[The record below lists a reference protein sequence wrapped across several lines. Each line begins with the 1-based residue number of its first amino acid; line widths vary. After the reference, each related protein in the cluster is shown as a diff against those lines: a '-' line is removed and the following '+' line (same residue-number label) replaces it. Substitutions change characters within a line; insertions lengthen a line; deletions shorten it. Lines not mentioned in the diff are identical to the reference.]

1 MKILSFD
8 IEISDIFELQPYEDL
23 EKFAPFHIAVASTVI
38 HGGEERLWYSENSD
52 GKPLLT
58 VEQQKARDLLL
69 YLREM
74 QKDGFMVC
82 AWNGLRFDLRWIGY
96 AAGDMT
102 LAAEVA
108 LKSYDPM
115 FQFFNKRGFPVSLA
129 AVGKAMHI
137 KQEKLMHASEAPI
150 MWQKGRYQEVMDYVL
165 MDSKITNE
173 IVLAIA
179 KQGQVR
185 WITQKNIARS
195 ELMSELKTVEAVLDE
210 PVADQSWMDM
220 PIPKTGFYSWFPDHL
235 RK

>member
-1 MKILSFD
+1 
-8 IEISDIFELQPYEDL
+8 
-23 EKFAPFHIAVASTVI
+23 
-38 HGGEERLWYSENSD
+38 
-52 GKPLLT
+52 
-58 VEQQKARDLLL
+58 
-69 YLREM
+69 
-74 QKDGFMVC
+74 
-82 AWNGLRFDLRWIGY
+82 
-96 AAGDMT
+96 
-102 LAAEVA
+102 
-108 LKSYDPM
+108 
-115 FQFFNKRGFPVSLA
+115 
-129 AVGKAMHI
+129 MHI

-195 ELMSELKTVEAVLDE
+195 ELMPELKTVEAVLDE
-210 PVADQSWMDM
+210 PVADQSWMDT